1 MSGSN
6 YERSRRIKM
15 FGTDYMGTNS
25 GSNCKM
31 VNGSISPNNKCTSR
45 ERLDERSG
53 SFSKEANNCKS
64 SRNQRRNENS
74 LIAYGMEGS
83 NRRLNVA
90 SDTNYETG
98 IKIIEVIDTMGRT
111 VMVLLPVPGR
121 FGSIFLVL
129 WFFVVLNTCSKWPCD
144 GNLANANQN
153 CKAMQTESNITQL
166 NYCSSCQAFLGHISA
181 KYS

>member
-6 YERSRRIKM
+6 YERSRRIEM

-31 VNGSISPNNKCTSR
+31 VNESISPNNKCAR
-45 ERLDERSG
+45 GERSG

-64 SRNQRRNENS
+64 SRNQRRNENL
-74 LIAYGMEGS
+74 LIADGMEGS

-98 IKIIEVIDTMGRT
+98 IEIIEVIDTMGRT

-121 FGSIFLVL
+121 FGSIF
-129 WFFVVLNTCSKWPCD
+129 
-144 GNLANANQN
+144 
-153 CKAMQTESNITQL
+153 
-166 NYCSSCQAFLGHISA
+166 
-181 KYS
+181 

>member
-1 MSGSN
+1 MSDSN

-15 FGTDYMGTNS
+15 FEYMGANS

-31 VNGSISPNNKCTSR
+31 VNGSISLNNKCASR
-45 ERLDERSG
+45 ERLDERSA

-74 LIAYGMEGS
+74 LIADGMEGS

-98 IKIIEVIDTMGRT
+98 IEIIEVIDTMGRT

-129 WFFVVLNTCSKWPCD
+129 CGSKY
-144 GNLANANQN
+144 
-153 CKAMQTESNITQL
+153 M
-166 NYCSSCQAFLGHISA
+166 
-181 KYS
+181 